1 MTDSM
6 DLALREYLPLRKRLI
21 ELEAR
26 QSECLCNSDEFHC
39 CDLCLEATE
48 LQYRINVLMQLWAED
63 FAVALAIREGVTLEA
78 FA

>member
-21 ELEAR
+21 ELESR

-39 CDLCLEATE
+39 CELCLEATE
-48 LQYRINVLMQLWAED
+48 LQHRIHTIMTLWAEE
-63 FAVALAIREGVTLEA
+63 FAVALAISEGVMLET